1 MKNTKQYED
10 IISLPRH
17 VSKKRPQMAIKD
29 RAAQFAPFAA
39 VVGHEKAVNEA
50 ARLTDARRALDASEK
65 AAIDLVLR
73 EVESRGF
80 KGYEV
85 EMVYFQKD
93 LLKSGGQYIKKTGS
107 IIKID
112 KYLRKVH
119 MEEGTV
125 VGIDDIFSLVMKS
138 NKKKQTD

>member
-1 MKNTKQYED
+1 MKNIKKYED

-17 VSKKRPQMAIKD
+17 VSKKRPLMPIKD

-39 VVGHEKAVNEA
+39 VVGHDKAVNEA
-50 ARLTDARRALDASEK
+50 ARLTDVRRELDASEK
-65 AAIDLVLR
+65 TAIDLTLR
-73 EVESRGF
+73 EVEGRGLKDF
-80 KGYEV
+80 DV
-85 EMVYFQKD
+85 EMTYFQKD
-93 LLKSGGQYIKKTGS
+93 HLKSGGQYLKKTGK

-119 MEEGTV
+119 MEEGTIV
-125 VGIDDIFSLVMKS
+125 DIDDIFSLVMKS